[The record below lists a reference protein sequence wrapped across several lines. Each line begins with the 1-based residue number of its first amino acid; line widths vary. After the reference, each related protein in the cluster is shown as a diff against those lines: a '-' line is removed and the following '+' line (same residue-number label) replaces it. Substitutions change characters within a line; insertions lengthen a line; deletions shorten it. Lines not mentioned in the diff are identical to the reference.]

1 MATAQPAAGLLRS
14 FERSDAAL
22 ALVASKLET
31 EADQTFQG
39 VNSRLN
45 PARLLKRLQ
54 AIEAEL
60 PRLKE
65 AAAKNAAARSALG
78 ALHAAQ
84 CANQANT
91 LALARRA
98 HAPIDADAAAFDQAE
113 AEASAGLSR
122 FGLSSGGD
130 VSCASAPAEAG
141 DLAPPSLAPPPPTQP
156 HTADE
161 HDQLAAAPASGA
173 PPLSAVT
180 PLIGELQWLRLGS
193 SVREGVSLTELNEF
207 WTLLRSLYMR
217 RETRSLQAAQLLAL
231 GVRMSEENAR
241 RMRTLQALGLIK
253 LATNEVHLLADP
265 A

>member
-60 PRLKE
+60 PRLKD

-84 CANQANT
+84 CTNQANT
-91 LALARRA
+91 IALARRA
-98 HAPIDADAAAFDQAE
+98 HAPIDADAAAFDEAE

-122 FGLSSGGD
+122 FGLVSGGD
-130 VSCASAPAEAG
+130 VSCATAPAEAG
-141 DLAPPSLAPPPPTQP
+141 DFVPAPSAPPPSTPYA
-156 HTADE
+156 ADE
-161 HDQLAAAPASGA
+161 HEPAAPASIA
-173 PPLSAVT
+173 APLSSVT

-207 WTLLRSLYMR
+207 WSLLRSLYMR